1 MDNILIIEDDV
12 EIYKMILSFY
22 NISQIHYKNTKI
34 PDVYVNKLTTLKEK
48 TKSSKIKFKIMDILG
63 E

>member
-1 MDNILIIEDDV
+1 MDTIDEANEIELF
-12 EIYKMILSFY
+12 KMLTSFY
-22 NISQIHYKNTKI
+22 NISQIYYSEIPEKYKEKMI
-34 PDVYVNKLTTLKEK
+34 EQKQK

>member
-1 MDNILIIEDDV
+1 MNTINNQTTTDIE
-12 EIYKMILSFY
+12 IFKMLTSFY
-22 NISQIHYKNTKI
+22 NISEIYYKEI
-34 PDVYVNKLTTLKEK
+34 PSNYVHILQELKGK